1 MFMFDLIFNN
11 YFVTDTLC
19 TDQVTNTKIIQ
30 NYLHMSDSY
39 NTTQVMRYGV
49 CQASND
55 KRTKKDSV
63 IPNMIWLLKSSI
75 D

>member
-1 MFMFDLIFNN
+1 MFMFDLIFNG
-11 YFVTDTLC
+11 YFVTGTPC
-19 TDQVTNTKIIQ
+19 TDRVTNTKIIQ

-55 KRTKKDSV
+55 IRTTEDSV
-63 IPNMIWLLKSSI
+63 IPNMT
-75 D
+75 